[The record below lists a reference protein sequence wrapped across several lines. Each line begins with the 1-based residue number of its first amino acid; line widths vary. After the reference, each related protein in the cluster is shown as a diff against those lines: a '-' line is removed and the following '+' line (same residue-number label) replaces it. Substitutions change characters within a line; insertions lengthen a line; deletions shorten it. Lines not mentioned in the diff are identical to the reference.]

1 MKSIICLLLLA
12 PFFVH
17 AISFG
22 EVVKSPNGRV
32 AVKLQQGSSGS
43 LISLSLDDM
52 PCGVMKVGPNR
63 SNCTAEILNS
73 SSKTVQSSWK
83 SVWGFKEKYPDNYE
97 EIKIDFNQ
105 KGKQERSYSLE
116 LRVYNEGV
124 AARWSFY
131 STVYGNHYF
140 TSENT
145 SFTFP
150 DGSVAWPIPGGE
162 STFPVEPYEIN
173 KLQSGKTWRVPFT
186 LRVPNGIY
194 ASIFE
199 AHAISFPRSIVKTH
213 GTNML
218 TLEYIMGGK
227 EYRGECVSP
236 WRVVMLG
243 KTPGALIEQAYL
255 VENLNDECAIKD
267 TSWIKPGLSV
277 SDQSNFRFKT
287 EEIIHA
293 AKLAA
298 KIGCRYIQMD
308 WGWYGTEY
316 PWTEENIKDYAKK
329 HPELAND
336 KSWIENA
343 KANPYTCAEGYVPY
357 HPYWNYG
364 GRKGVS
370 LDMKKIVSELKKLN
384 LGLCLYIHD
393 YVLSLHDM
401 DKLFAT
407 YKEWGVQGLKPGFVG
422 YGSQASTDHIRK
434 MAELAAKHNLWLCIH
449 DSHLPDGLERTW
461 PNVML
466 TEGGGGAE
474 GNHPTHQDVALP
486 FTRCLAGP
494 FDFTPVFYRKD
505 VTKERTAAFFIVYP
519 GASAVMR
526 GPLANFKD
534 YDFKLFEFVK
544 ELPWTYDDTI
554 VPAGEIS
561 KNIIVFKRKGNK
573 WFVGG
578 MCAKDGVNFKIPT
591 DFLGKGNN
599 YKMRLWHGG
608 KCTESNFT
616 GGNEFNIAL
625 SSNDGFVAI
634 LEK

>member
-1 MKSIICLLLLA
+1 MFLVGFVSLSGEAFTFNESI
-12 PFFVH
+12 
-17 AISFG
+17 
-22 EVVKSPNGRV
+22 KSPNGRV
-32 AVKLQQGSSGS
+32 EAKLQQGSSGCN
-43 LISLSLDDM
+43 ISFSLDSI

-63 SNCTAEILNS
+63 SNCKADILKS
-73 SSKTVQSSWK
+73 SRKTVQSSWK
-83 SVWGFKEKYPDNYE
+83 PVWGFKERYPDNYE
-97 EIKIDFNQ
+97 EVKIDFKSPN
-105 KGKQERSYSLE
+105 KDERLYSLE
-116 LRVYNEGV
+116 LRIYNEGV

-140 TSENT
+140 TGENT
-145 SFTFP
+145 SFSFP
-150 DGSVAWPIPGGE
+150 EGTVAWPIPGGE
-162 STFPVEPYEIN
+162 STFPEEPLEIT
-173 KLQSGKTWRVPFT
+173 KLQSGKMWRVPLT
-186 LRVPNGIY
+186 VRIPNGLY

-199 AHAISFPRSIVKTH
+199 ARAISFPRSVIRSNGNT
-213 GTNML
+213 
-218 TLEYIMGGK
+218 TLSLVYEKGGK
-227 EYRGECVSP
+227 EYRGECQSP

-243 KTPGALIEQAYL
+243 KSASSLIEQAYL

-267 TSWIKPGLSV
+267 TSWIQPGLTV
-277 SDQSNFRFKT
+277 SDQGNFKFRT
-287 EEIIHA
+287 EEVIKA
-293 AKLAA
+293 AELAA

-316 PWTEENIKDYAKK
+316 PWSEADVAHYQKK
-329 HPELAND
+329 HPELAGD
-336 KSWIENA
+336 KSWIENT
-343 KANPYTCAEGYVPY
+343 KANPFTCAKGHVPY

-364 GRKGVS
+364 GRNGVS

-384 LGLCLYIHD
+384 LGLCFYIHD

-407 YKEWGVQGLKPGFVG
+407 YEEWGVQGLKPGFVG
-422 YGSQASTDHIRK
+422 YGTQAATDHIRK
-434 MAELAAKHNLWLCIH
+434 MAELAAKHKLWLCIH
-449 DSHLPDGLERTW
+449 DAHLPDGLERTW

-494 FDFTPVFYRKD
+494 FDFTPVFYRND
-505 VTKERTAAFFIVYP
+505 VTKERTAAFFIIYP
-519 GASAVMR
+519 GPSAVMR
-526 GPLANFKD
+526 GPLAKFKED
-534 YDFKLFEFVK
+534 DFKLFEFVK

-578 MCAKDGVNFKIPT
+578 MCAKGGVSFKVST
-591 DFLGKGNN
+591 DFLGKGNKF
-599 YKMRLWHGG
+599 KMRLWHNG
-608 KCTESNFT
+608 KCVESPFI
-616 GGNEFNIAL
+616 GGDEFNIAL

-634 LEK
+634 LEQ